1 MIFVKME
8 AMLDGG
14 GGVNAFKTILCVL
27 RVSVVNQG
35 CLLTFV
41 GQHTIPA

>member
-14 GGVNAFKTILCVL
+14 GGVNAFKTTLCVL

>member
-8 AMLDGG
+8 AMLDG